1 MEWIFEPFLDVS
13 HIFEQ
18 KKRTDVRDVPEGKR
32 GEKKNAFQ
40 NGGRCS
46 HISRPRSDGEAKKYK
61 HKRRNEGNEVDEAR
75 SSWLDWILPRS
86 SVLFLPR
93 RAKKAKKKERCP
105 KCWRRHNK
113 TNHLG
118 SICGGPRTDSYSSF
132 YSHNRVLRPLSPVQT
147 WMPRPLGGLLH
158 VIAAENMVKPSAI
171 KRR

>member
-46 HISRPRSDGEAKKYK
+46 HISRPRNDGEAKKYK

-93 RAKKAKKKERCP
+93 RAKKAKKRSDVVRNVEEDITKQTTWVPSVEGPERILI
-105 KCWRRHNK
+105 RRFIPIIAYFGHYRPFK
-113 TNHLG
+113 RE
-118 SICGGPRTDSYSSF
+118 C
-132 YSHNRVLRPLSPVQT
+132 RV
-147 WMPRPLGGLLH
+147 H
-158 VIAAENMVKPSAI
+158 
-171 KRR
+171 